1 MHPTSPELQPV
12 WSQLLEQQNLPLAL
26 KTLRQFLNEKGI
38 PQFDARLDDIMSS
51 YQLMKDYMLRGYQ
64 DPMRPQ
70 LYHSMLQQLYAVA
83 FDVRLRLAVI
93 KGGYH
98 GLAEL
103 SARRIDLSSE
113 EVRLQLEGYVQD
125 LAMLSLEPEG
135 IRKEKEHY
143 LRRQHQH
150 YLSSVFD
157 AIVVSY
163 YWNEAVYDALLKLFC
178 SPMVDTF
185 DSQTL
190 LSAVT
195 LSGMNGFDPL
205 RFKLLLEVWQQTEAD
220 EELRQRAFVGWVLLA
235 SSDGMQLFETSAKLL
250 KETVEAPDSDALR
263 RDLYALQCQ
272 IFFCSNA
279 RRDNEKMQKDII
291 PTLMKGQQLR
301 FNRFGIEEKEEDTLE
316 DILHPD
322 KAEQEM
328 ERAEESINRMMEMQ
342 KQGADIY
349 FGGFSQMKRFPFFSS
364 VSNWFVPFSKQN
376 PDMEAVLNQLGN
388 AKIVDIMLNGSPFC
402 NSDKYSFGFAI
413 KSVYAQLPANVREMM
428 NSADGMMLRPSY
440 EDADKPAYKRLQYLQ
455 DLYRF
460 FELNAYREEFRNPF
474 WNDCSAEQNDQFF
487 LHRALSFSAFHKEII
502 ALMAFAVKRKEW
514 KFLRQLYARYP
525 LSETEIHQMLVSD
538 SERLL
543 RYYRLQYTL
552 FNHFHEEKKAFAAS
566 RAVIVVGLLRHEES
580 GVGVERLEFDDET
593 GLPTLSDKLLKLDN
607 ANEKELRSYAASA
620 LRYGRFDEANR
631 AYQYLY
637 TMKDDKRFL
646 WYQSLALMNMGQ
658 LDDALKLLYPLDMED
673 ENVSVKRTIA
683 WILLLQCK
691 PMQAERYYD
700 AILSTQEVIDED
712 YVNAGYSKWLQNKN
726 NEAVILFKSW
736 VSRHSDEKI
745 SSVFVQDRQLLV
757 DNGITAIDRML
768 MEDMVETS

>member
-1 MHPTSPELQPV
+1 MQPTSLELQSV
-12 WSQLLEQQNLPLAL
+12 WSQILEQHNLPLAL

-38 PQFDARLDDIMSS
+38 PQFDARLDEIMSS

-64 DPMRPQ
+64 DTMRPQ

-103 SARRIDLSSE
+103 SARRIELGSD

-125 LAMLSLEPEG
+125 LAMLSLEPENV
-135 IRKEKEHY
+135 RKEKERY

-150 YLSSVFD
+150 FLSSIFD
-157 AIVVSY
+157 AIVVSN
-163 YWNEAVYDALLKLFC
+163 YWNESIYGAMLKLFC
-178 SPMVDTF
+178 SPMVDSF
-185 DSQTL
+185 DAQTL

-195 LSGMNGFDPL
+195 LSGMNGFDPW
-205 RFKLLLEVWQQTEAD
+205 RFKLLLEVWQQAETD

-235 SSDGMQLFETSAKLL
+235 SSEGMQLFEASAKLL
-250 KETVEAPDSDALR
+250 KDTVEASNNDALR
-263 RDLYALQCQ
+263 RALYELQCQ
-272 IFFCSNA
+272 IFYCSNA

-291 PTLMKGQQLR
+291 PTLMKGQQIR
-301 FNRFGIEEKEEDTLE
+301 FNRFGIEEKEEDSLE

-328 ERAEESINRMMEMQ
+328 ERAEESMNRMMEMQ

-349 FGGFSQMKRFPFFSS
+349 FGGFSQMKRFPFFSA

-376 PDMEAVLNQLGN
+376 PDIEAVLNQLGN
-388 AKIVDIMLNGSPFC
+388 TKIVDVMLNGSPFC

-413 KSVYAQLPANVREMM
+413 KSVYDQLPANVREMM
-428 NSADGMMLRPSY
+428 NSADGMMLRPSQ
-440 EDADKPAYKRLQYLQ
+440 EEADKPAYKRLQYLQ

-460 FELNAYREEFRNPF
+460 FELNAYRAEFRNPF
-474 WNDCSAEQNDQFF
+474 WNERSAARSGQFF
-487 LHRALSFSAFHKEII
+487 LHGSLSFLAFHKEII

-514 KFLRQLYARYP
+514 IFLRQLHSRYP
-525 LSETEIHQMLVSD
+525 LSEAEIRQLLASD

-552 FNHFHEEKKAFAAS
+552 FNHFHEEKKAFAVS
-566 RAVIVVGLLRHEES
+566 RSVIVVGLMTHEES
-580 GVGVERLEFDDET
+580 GVGEDCLKFDDAT
-593 GLPTLSDKLLKLDN
+593 GLPTLSDEFLKLDY

-620 LRYGRFDEANR
+620 LRSGYFDEANR
-631 AYQYLY
+631 AYQLLY
-637 TMKDDKRFL
+637 AMKDDKRFL

-691 PMQAERYYD
+691 PSLAERYYD
-700 AILSTQEVIDED
+700 AVLSTQEVIDED

-726 NEAVILFKSW
+726 NEAVILFKNW
-736 VSRHSDEKI
+736 VSRHSAEKI
-745 SSVFVQDRQLLV
+745 SSVFAQDRQLLV
-757 DNGITAIDRML
+757 DNGITEIDRML
-768 MEDMVETS
+768 MEDMVEAS